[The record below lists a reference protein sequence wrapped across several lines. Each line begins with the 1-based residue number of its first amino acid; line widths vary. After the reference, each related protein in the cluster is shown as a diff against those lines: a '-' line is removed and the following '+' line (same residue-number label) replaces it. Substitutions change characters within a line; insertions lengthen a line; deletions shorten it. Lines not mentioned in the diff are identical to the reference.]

1 VGSAPFWRP
10 GSGGVDTSPDH
21 HLNLSQV
28 RAVPHTI
35 EQVRN
40 VVLIG
45 HSGSG
50 KTALAE
56 AIVYNTG
63 QLTRLGRIEDGTT
76 VSDFD
81 SEEIERKTSL
91 KTSLL
96 TAEWRDTHFGV
107 MDTPGYADFIPETV
121 SALRV
126 ADAAVV
132 VVESVSGIDI
142 GTERAWR
149 LAQERG
155 LPCILFVNKMDRPEI
170 DVDGLLQQIQDR
182 FGRLAVPLQYAVEPG
197 DGFHQVVDLVDGKLI
212 SYADGT
218 AEEGEIPSALQEVVE
233 PLREQLV
240 EAVAETDEEL
250 MERYFG
256 EGSLEPEEL
265 KAGLR
270 KAVCAR
276 EVFPVLF
283 GDAYH
288 NAGVDRLMASA
299 AELFPSPMESPNLA
313 YVDGGGVEQ
322 RLEPSADGPLVAY
335 VFKTVAEQHVGELS
349 YLRIFSGSLRH
360 GDEVSNPARH
370 KTERIGQIFQLN
382 GHQRTEVESAGAG
395 DIVALVKLKD
405 THTGDTLC
413 PRSESVQLP
422 GVDFPEPLIRVAVAP
437 REKGSEERMATGLQQ
452 LHEEDPSFEFR
463 FDGEIRQSVLAAQGD
478 LHLETVLKRLRERFQ
493 VEVDT
498 EVPRVPYR
506 ETIRGNAEGHYRH
519 KKQSGGRGQFGEVF
533 LRIAPKG
540 RGEGFE
546 FVNEVVGGS
555 IPTNFIPAVE
565 KGLQESLA
573 VGPISGSAVVDVAAT
588 VYDGKHHAVDSDEVS
603 FRLASSQ
610 AFKDA
615 FLKARPVLLE
625 PIYQLVI
632 TVPEEFMGDVM
643 GDLTSRR
650 GRISGTNADGHL
662 QIIEAEVP
670 LAEIDRYATRL
681 RSMTQGEGMH
691 TQRLSRY
698 EEVPGDVQA
707 RIIEEARRDQAQ
719 AA

>member
-1 VGSAPFWRP
+1 MFWGSRA
-10 GSGGVDTSPDH
+10 GGMDTSHD
-21 HLNLSQV
+21 HLNLPQV
-28 RAVPHTI
+28 QAVAHTI
-35 EQVRN
+35 DQVRN

-56 AIVYNTG
+56 AIVYNSG

-81 SEEIERKTSL
+81 SEEIERKISL

-96 TAEWRDTHFGV
+96 TGEWKGIHLDV
-107 MDTPGYADFIPETV
+107 MDTPGYADFISETQ

-126 ADAAVV
+126 ADAAIV
-132 VVESVSGIDI
+132 VVESVSGIDT
-142 GTERAWR
+142 GTQRAWR
-149 LAQERG
+149 LAEERD

-170 DVDGLLQQIQDR
+170 DVDGLLKQIQDR
-182 FGRLAVPLQYAVEPG
+182 FGRLAVPLQCAVDPG
-197 DGFHQVVDLVDGKLI
+197 EGFHQVVDLVDGKLVT
-212 SYADGT
+212 YAGGK
-218 AEEGEIPSALQEVVE
+218 AEEGEIPSSLQDIVA

-256 EGSLEPEEL
+256 EGNLEPAEL
-265 KAGLR
+265 REGLR
-270 KAVCAR
+270 KAIGTR

-283 GDAYH
+283 GDAYS
-288 NAGVDRLMASA
+288 NVGVDRLMTSVGAF
-299 AELFPSPMESPNLA
+299 FPSPAQSPNLA
-313 YVDGGGVEQ
+313 YADGDGEEV
-322 RLEPSADGPLVAY
+322 RLEASAEGPLVAY

-349 YLRIFSGSLRH
+349 YLRIFSGRIRH
-360 GDEVSNPARH
+360 GDEVNNPARH
-370 KTERIGQIFQLN
+370 QTERIGQIFQLN
-382 GHQRTEVESAGAG
+382 GNQRTEVESAGAG

-413 PRSESVQLP
+413 PKTESVQLP
-422 GVDFPEPLIRVAVAP
+422 GVVFPEPLIRVAVTAQ
-437 REKGSEERMATGLQQ
+437 EKGSEERMATGLQQ

-463 FDGEIRQSVLAAQGD
+463 YDGEIRQSVLAAQGD

-506 ETIRGNAEGHYRH
+506 ETIRGHAEGHYRH
-519 KKQSGGRGQFGEVF
+519 KKQSGGRGQFGEVY
-533 LRIAPKG
+533 LRIAPRG
-540 RGEGFE
+540 RGDGFE

-573 VGPISGSAVVDVAAT
+573 VGPISGSAVVDVEAT

-603 FRLASSQ
+603 FRIASSQ

-615 FLKARPVLLE
+615 FLKAKPVLLE
-625 PIYQLVI
+625 PIYQLTI

-650 GRISGTNADGHL
+650 GRISGTNSDGHF

-681 RSMTQGEGMH
+681 RSMSQGEGMH

-698 EEVPGDVQA
+698 EEVPGDVQS
-707 RIIEEARRDQAQ
+707 RIIEAASKEQAQ

>member
-1 VGSAPFWRP
+1 M
-10 GSGGVDTSPDH
+10 
-21 HLNLSQV
+21 
-28 RAVPHTI
+28 PHTI
-35 EQVRN
+35 DEVRN
-40 VVLIG
+40 VVLVG

-56 AIVYNTG
+56 AVIFNTG
-63 QLTRLGRIEDGTT
+63 QLTRLGRVEDGTT

-81 SEEIERKTSL
+81 SEEIERKISL

-96 TAEWRDTHFGV
+96 SGEWKGIHFDL
-107 MDTPGYADFIPETV
+107 MDTPGYADFIPETQ

-126 ADAAVV
+126 ADASVV

-142 GTERAWR
+142 GTVRAWR
-149 LAQERG
+149 LAQQSG

-170 DVDGLLQQIQDR
+170 DVDGVLQQMHDR
-182 FGRLAVPLQYAVEPG
+182 LGRMAVPLQYAVDPG
-197 DGFHQVVDLVDGKLI
+197 EGFHQVVDLVDGKLVT
-212 SYADGT
+212 YADGKV
-218 AEEGEIPSALQEVVE
+218 EEGEIPSSLQEEVE

-256 EGSLEPEEL
+256 EGSLEPDEL
-265 KAGLR
+265 RAGLR
-270 KAVCAR
+270 KAVEAR
-276 EVFPVLF
+276 EIFPVLF
-283 GDAYH
+283 GDAY
-288 NAGVDRLMASA
+288 NNIAVDRLMGAA
-299 AELFPSPMESPNLA
+299 AEFFPSPDRSPGLA
-313 YVDGGGVEQ
+313 YADGNGEE
-322 RLEPSADGPLVAY
+322 RTLEASPDGPLVSY
-335 VFKTVAEQHVGELS
+335 VFKTTAEQHVGELS
-349 YLRIFSGSLRH
+349 YLRVFSGSLRH
-360 GDEVSNPARH
+360 GDEVSNSVRH
-370 KTERIGQIFQLN
+370 KTERIGQIYQLN
-382 GHQRTEVESAGAG
+382 GHERTEVESAGAG

-413 PRSESVQLP
+413 TRSEPVQLP
-422 GVDFPEPLIRVAVAP
+422 RVEPPEPLIRVAVAP

-463 FDGEIRQSVLAAQGD
+463 YDGEIRQSVLAAQGD
-478 LHLETVLKRLRERFQ
+478 LHLETILKRLRERFS

-498 EVPRVPYR
+498 EAPRVPYR

-519 KKQSGGRGQFGEVF
+519 KKQSGGRGQFGEVY
-533 LRIAPKG
+533 LRVTPKS

-603 FRLASSQ
+603 FKIASSQ

-625 PIYQLVI
+625 PIYQLTI

-650 GRISGTNADGHL
+650 GRISGTSADGHL

-681 RSMTQGEGMH
+681 RSMSQGEGMH
-691 TQRLSRY
+691 TQSLSRY

-707 RIIEEARRDQAQ
+707 RIIEEASKEQAQ

>member
-1 VGSAPFWRP
+1 MS
-10 GSGGVDTSPDH
+10 
-21 HLNLSQV
+21 
-28 RAVPHTI
+28 HTI
-35 EQVRN
+35 DQVRN
-40 VVLIG
+40 VVLVG
-45 HSGSG
+45 RSGSG

-56 AIVYNTG
+56 AIIYNTG
-63 QLTRLGRIEDGTT
+63 QLSRLGRIEDGTT

-81 SEEIERKTSL
+81 REEIERKISL

-96 TAEWRDTHFGV
+96 TGEWKGIHFDL
-107 MDTPGYADFIPETV
+107 MDTPGYADFIPETQ

-126 ADAAVV
+126 ADAGIV

-149 LAQERG
+149 FAQEHG
-155 LPCILFVNKMDRPEI
+155 LPCILFINKMDRPEI
-170 DVDGLLQQIQDR
+170 DVDGVLQQMQDR
-182 FGRLAVPLQYAVEPG
+182 FGRLAVPVQYAVDPG
-197 DGFHQVVDLVDGKLI
+197 EGFHQVVDLVEEKLITYTDGK
-212 SYADGT
+212 A
-218 AEEGEIPSALQEVVE
+218 AEGEVPSSVQDVVE

-240 EAVAETDEEL
+240 ETVAETDEEL
-250 MERYFG
+250 MERYFT
-256 EGSLEPEEL
+256 EGGLEPAEL

-270 KAVCAR
+270 KAVMAR
-276 EVFPVLF
+276 EIFPVLF
-283 GDAYH
+283 GDAY
-288 NAGVDRLMASA
+288 NNIAVDRLMGA
-299 AELFPSPMESPNLA
+299 AGELFPSPAQSPGLT
-313 YVDGGGVEQ
+313 YVDGEGEEQ
-322 RLEPSADGPLVAY
+322 RLEASPDGPLVSY
-335 VFKTVAEQHVGELS
+335 VFKIMAEPHVGELS
-349 YLRIFSGSLRH
+349 YLRIFSGRLRH
-360 GDEVSNPARH
+360 GDEVTNSARQ

-382 GHQRTEVESAGAG
+382 GHQRTEVDSAGAG

-405 THTGDTLC
+405 THTGNTLC
-413 PRSESVQLP
+413 SRTESVQLP
-422 GVDFPEPLIRVAVAP
+422 GVAFPEPLIRVAVEA

-463 FDGEIRQSVLAAQGD
+463 YDGEIRQSVLSAQGD
-478 LHLETVLKRLRERFQ
+478 LHLETILKRLRERFQ

-498 EVPRVPYR
+498 KTPRVPYR

-519 KKQSGGRGQFGEVF
+519 KKQSGGRGQFGEVY
-533 LRIAPKG
+533 LRIAPKS

-546 FVNEVVGGS
+546 FINEVVGGS

-603 FRLASSQ
+603 FKIASSQ

-615 FLKARPVLLE
+615 FLKGRPVLLE
-625 PIYQLVI
+625 PIYHLTI

-650 GRISGTNADGHL
+650 GRISGTNSDGHL

-681 RSMTQGEGMH
+681 RSMSQGEGMH
-691 TQRLSRY
+691 TQRFGRY
-698 EEVPGDVQA
+698 EEVPGDVQS
-707 RIIEEARRDQAQ
+707 RIIEEASKARAQ

>member
-1 VGSAPFWRP
+1 MA
-10 GSGGVDTSPDH
+10 
-21 HLNLSQV
+21 
-28 RAVPHTI
+28 HTI
-35 EQVRN
+35 DQVRN

-45 HSGSG
+45 RSGSG
-50 KTALAE
+50 KTSLAE

-81 SEEIERKTSL
+81 SEEIERKISL

-96 TAEWRDTHFGV
+96 TGEWKGIHFDV
-107 MDTPGYADFIPETV
+107 MDTPGYADFIPETQ

-126 ADAAVV
+126 ADAAIV
-132 VVESVSGIDI
+132 VVEAVSGIDI

-149 LAQERG
+149 LGQERD

-182 FGRLAVPLQYAVEPG
+182 FGRLAVPLQLAVDG
-197 DGFHQVVDLVDGKLI
+197 GGGFHQVVDLVEDKLI
-212 SYADGT
+212 TYANGE
-218 AEEGEIPSALQEVVE
+218 AEETEVPSSLQDLVE
-233 PLREQLV
+233 PLREQLI

-256 EGSLEPEEL
+256 AGSLEPDEL

-270 KAVCAR
+270 KAVRAR

-283 GDAYH
+283 GDAY
-288 NAGVDRLMASA
+288 NNVGVDRLMTSA
-299 AELFPSPMESPNLA
+299 GEFFPSPAESPNLT
-313 YVDGGGVEQ
+313 YVDGGGEE
-322 RLEPSADGPLVAY
+322 RELEASIDGPLVAY
-335 VFKTVAEQHVGELS
+335 VFKTMAEQHVGELS

-360 GDEVSNPARH
+360 GDEVSNSARH

-382 GHQRTEVESAGAG
+382 GHERKEVESAGPG

-422 GVDFPEPLIRVAVAP
+422 GTAFPEPLIRVAVTP
-437 REKGSEERMATGLQQ
+437 QEKGSEERMATGLQQ

-463 FDGEIRQSVLAAQGD
+463 YDGEIRQSVLAAQGD
-478 LHLETVLKRLRERFQ
+478 LHLETVLKRLRDRFQ

-498 EVPRVPYR
+498 EAPRVPYR
-506 ETIRGNAEGHYRH
+506 ETVRGSAEGHYRH
-519 KKQSGGRGQFGEVF
+519 KKQSGGRGQFGEVY

-546 FVNEVVGGS
+546 FINEVVGGS

-603 FRLASSQ
+603 FKLASSQ

-615 FLKARPVLLE
+615 FLKAKPVLLE
-625 PIYQLVI
+625 PIYQLTI

-650 GRISGTNADGHL
+650 GRISGTDSDGHL
-662 QIIEAEVP
+662 QTIEAEVP

-698 EEVPGDVQA
+698 EPVPGDIQS
-707 RIIEEARRDQAQ
+707 RIIEEASKERAQ